1 MRKNTFVKILSVL
14 ILLGLVFSYAPKMAR
29 AESTA
34 QTVVTVEEAVLQ
46 EMQTNGTASYY
57 LQFANTADLSP
68 AYTMNWSD
76 RGWFVYETLK
86 AQMETSQAAVQAYLS
101 NAGVE
106 FRPFWINNSI
116 YVKNSNATV
125 LAGVQGFEGVEA
137 ITAPRVYH
145 IYEPEPALNEQT
157 MAIEPNLTVIQAPDA
172 WAAGFNGEGYT
183 VANIDTGV
191 RYTHEALNA
200 SYRGK
205 TAGGYNHNYN
215 WYDPY
220 SSNYQEPR
228 DDNGHGSHTMGTMVG
243 KTADEV
249 NQIGVAPGAN
259 WIACRGCS
267 TSSCYDTQLLA
278 CAEFVA
284 APHDLGGGNANPD
297 LRPVAVN
304 NSWGDCGQSYDGWY
318 RTVVDSW
325 VAAGVYPAF
334 SNGNNSNCGYSSDPP
349 LGTVGNP
356 ARYGNVSGVGST
368 SKSSSQYANHSNKG
382 PTDNPDPINPVD
394 GWEFLKPQF
403 AAPGVGIRSSTQ
415 GSDTSYASYTGTSMS
430 APHVTGMI
438 AILTQAAPCLE
449 GEYGILEDIIMQTAF
464 PVPHSTYNT
473 QPNMATGFGE
483 IRVLDAVTA
492 AAGMCG
498 DYIVQ
503 GTVYDD
509 ATPANT
515 LAGAKVTLVPSDPDG
530 YTRNVTTNAEGFYTA
545 QVDADTYAAT
555 ASLMGYLPDTATI
568 TVPEGAED
576 PVVQNFYLEALP
588 AKVVTG
594 TVYDD
599 GVAGTLE
606 FHGYPLMATLVFTAA
621 DHEFETISD
630 PFTGEYSITLYED
643 VDYEVTVTAANIGY
657 IPETRSLTGDFNLV
671 QDFYLNVSAALC
683 RAPGY
688 VGGGVNEG
696 FDEGLPA
703 GWTIYNYNS
712 QPGWHFDDPR
722 NRGNLT
728 GGEGI
733 FAMVDSDA
741 YGYGGDQNT
750 GLRTPVLDFSASSE
764 VILEFKSYVRRYG
777 GQVQKVR
784 YSTDG
789 GTTWA
794 DILQLPDVTE
804 QKAYNINVT
813 DQLAGEANAMIEFHF
828 VADWGYYWQVD
839 DVVINHDAANCE
851 LIPGGVLAGY
861 VYDANVPEEKIFGA
875 DVFTELNATKTAE
888 DAFEAASG
896 LYWFFEPTATDPQ
909 AVKITASKNQ
919 YETKEAFV
927 DVVQSEIT
935 QHDIYLGSGMLS
947 VAPVEIERSI
957 FLNDDDEYQT
967 IQVTNVGTG
976 GATYSVSEHDMGF
989 TPLALNIPAFTGEVE
1004 ETKEAISIFRN
1015 PNPSTQGPATF
1026 QLAPNAAQYGITQAP
1041 PAFGAEVIN
1050 DQLVRWDD
1058 ISVPGTYV
1066 QKGTA
1071 PDQLFAADYVGTDYS
1086 TLYGY
1091 STGTNNFLSIDTETG
1106 AATVIKNI
1114 PLPAGVAA
1122 FTGLTGAEG
1131 FLYVAGTDCGS
1142 FTKIYTLDLDGTLTE
1157 YGTMTTSGCAI
1168 DLAYVPSENA
1178 IYTVDL
1184 LSDSLHRFDLGS
1196 KTDAVV
1202 GALGASPNYAQGMDY
1217 DETNGVLYWAAY
1229 TGSAELRVIDM
1240 TTGASSLVGAFPGGT
1255 EIDSFSIEANTGG
1268 GGAVPWLD
1276 ENPVEGYVAAGASMP
1291 IELTFQ
1297 VRGVIEQP
1305 GDYFAQLRF
1314 KSDTPHEIQPVDVTL
1329 HVLRPYT
1336 WGNIKGTVTATEKC
1350 DINPAPMPEATV
1362 NFYRDGAIV
1371 KSTQTDENG
1380 YYSYALERG
1389 TYDVEVI
1396 MGGYVTSRVDGV
1408 VLGNSEEVVVD
1419 LYLRHDSACLT
1430 YTPESFFA
1438 QHYPDQISEQTLT
1451 FTNTGAQ
1458 DAIFEISELE
1468 GEGPVPYGYAQ
1479 PAASKEVVELI
1490 LDDGS
1495 AEDAIGLTNGGEFLW
1510 VNRFTP
1516 NPDQFPFTL
1525 TRVETWWLANVN
1537 ATDKMRI
1544 IIYQNTTGATDPA
1557 SGAEFLYQQ
1566 DVTATA
1572 SETWVS
1578 YDLDEPVVFEGPG
1591 DVIIGLVNLETRT
1604 GIYPATIDENSAK
1617 GRSWIGIYSG
1627 NVPNPPT
1634 LPPDYMWDE
1643 LTAVG
1648 FPGNFVIRGY
1658 GETGGGTPGDI
1669 PWLSEDPTA
1678 GVVFADGGSVDV
1690 TLTFDSTGLVWGD
1703 YFGALRVD
1711 NAPDPKFTIPV
1722 QLRVLPFNMMYL
1734 PLILR
1739 NFN

>member
-14 ILLGLVFSYAPKMAR
+14 IMLGLVFGYAPQMAR
-29 AESTA
+29 AENTA
-34 QTVVTVEEAVLQ
+34 QPVVTVEDAVLQ
-46 EMQTNGTASYY
+46 EMQANGTASYY

-125 LAGVQGFEGVEA
+125 LAGVQGFDGVEA
-137 ITAPRVYH
+137 ITAPRVYS
-145 IYEPEPALNEQT
+145 IYEPELAADEQT

-172 WAAGFNGEGYT
+172 WAAGFNGQGFT
-183 VANIDTGV
+183 VANIDTGAL
-191 RYTHEALNA
+191 YTHEALNA

-205 TAGGYNHNYN
+205 TATGYDHNYN
-215 WYDPY
+215 WLDPY
-220 SSNYQEPR
+220 NNNQAPM
-228 DDNGHGSHTMGTMVG
+228 DGNGHGSHTMGTMVG
-243 KTADEV
+243 STPDLA
-249 NQIGVAPGAN
+249 NQIGVAPGAT
-259 WIACRGCS
+259 WMACRGCD

-278 CAEFVA
+278 CAQFVT
-284 APHDLGGGNANPD
+284 APTDLSGGNANPD
-297 LRPVAVN
+297 MRPVAVN

-318 RTVVDSW
+318 RSVVDGW
-325 VAAGVYPAF
+325 VAAGVYPVF
-334 SNGNNSNCGYSSDPP
+334 SNGNAGNCGYPTDPP

-356 ARYGNVSGVGST
+356 ARYGNVSGIGST
-368 SKSSSQYANHSNKG
+368 SKNTSVYAGHSNKG

-403 AAPGVGIRSSTQ
+403 AAPGVSIRSSVPT
-415 GSDTSYASYTGTSMS
+415 SNTSYASYTGTSMS

-438 AILTQAAPCLE
+438 AVILQAAPCLE
-449 GEYGILEDIIMQTAF
+449 GNYEVLENLIMDTAF

-483 IRVLDAVTA
+483 IRVLDAVEA

-498 DYIVQ
+498 EYVVQ

-515 LAGAKVTLVPSDPDG
+515 LAGAKVTLVPSDPEG
-530 YTRNVTTNAEGFYTA
+530 YTRNVTTNDEGFYTA
-545 QVDADTYAAT
+545 QVDADTYTAT
-555 ASLMGYLPDTATI
+555 ASLMGYLPQTKSI
-568 TVPEGAED
+568 TVPEGATD
-576 PVVQNFYLEALP
+576 PVVTDFTLEALP
-588 AKVVTG
+588 AKVVSG
-594 TVYDD
+594 TVID
-599 GVAGTLE
+599 GGIQASGDA
-606 FHGYPLMATLVFTAA
+606 HGYPLMATLVFAA
-621 DHEFETISD
+621 DDHTFETKSD
-630 PFTGEYSITLYED
+630 PFTGEYSITLYDD
-643 VDYEVTVTAANIGY
+643 VDYEVTVTAVNSGY
-657 IPETRSLTGDFNLV
+657 NAETRTLTGAFSTT
-671 QDFYLNVSAALC
+671 QDFTLYINATVC

-696 FDEGLPA
+696 FDEGLPD
-703 GWTIYNYNS
+703 GWAIHNY
-712 QPGWHFDDPR
+712 GTGGTWAFTDPR

-728 GGEGI
+728 GGEGV
-733 FAMVDSDA
+733 FAIVDSDY
-741 YGYGGDQNT
+741 YGYGNAQNT
-750 GLRTPVLDFSASSE
+750 GLRTPVLNFSNSSE
-764 VILEFKSYVRRYG
+764 VTLEFKSYVRRYG

-784 YSTDG
+784 YSVDG

-794 DILQLPDVTE
+794 DIMQLPDVTE
-804 QKAYNINVT
+804 QKAYNIDVSA
-813 DQLAGEANAMIEFHF
+813 QLAGQANAMIEFHF
-828 VADWGYYWQVD
+828 TASWGYYWEVD

-875 DVFTELNATKTAE
+875 DVFTELNATKTVE

-909 AVKITASKNQ
+909 EVKITASKNQ
-919 YETKEAFV
+919 YETKEEFV
-927 DVVQSEIT
+927 DVAQSVIN

-947 VAPVEIERSI
+947 VAPVEVERSI

-989 TPLALNIPAFTGEVE
+989 TPLALNIPAFTGEIE
-1004 ETKEAISIFRN
+1004 ASKEAISIFRN
-1015 PNPSTQGPATF
+1015 PNPSTQGPVTF

-1050 DQLVRWDD
+1050 DKLVRWDD

-1157 YGTMTTSGCAI
+1157 YGTMTTSVCGI

-1184 LSDSLHRFDLGS
+1184 QTDSLHRFDLGT
-1196 KTDAVV
+1196 KTDIEV

-1217 DETNGVLYWAAY
+1217 DETNGILYWAAY
-1229 TGSAELRVIDM
+1229 TSAAELRVIDM
-1240 TTGASSLVGAFPGGT
+1240 TTGASALVGAFPSGT

-1276 ENPVEGYVAAGASMP
+1276 EDPVEGYVPAEDSSD
-1291 IELTFQ
+1291 IELTFK
-1297 VRGVIEQP
+1297 VRGVIDQP

-1314 KSDTPHEIQPVDVTL
+1314 RSDTPHDVEPVNVTL
-1329 HVLRPYT
+1329 HVLRPFT

-1350 DINPAPMPEATV
+1350 DINPAPMPKATV
-1362 NFYRDGAIV
+1362 NFYRDGEIV
-1371 KSTQTDENG
+1371 KTTETDENG

-1389 TYDVEVI
+1389 TYDVEVV
-1396 MGGYVTSRVDGV
+1396 MDGYVTARVDGV
-1408 VLGNSEEVVVD
+1408 VLGASEEVVVD
-1419 LYLRHDSACLT
+1419 LALRHDSACLT
-1430 YTPESFFA
+1430 YTPDAFFA
-1438 QHYPDQISEQTLT
+1438 QHYPNQISEQTLT

-1458 DAIFEISELE
+1458 DAVFEISELV
-1468 GEGPVPYGYAQ
+1468 GDGPVPFVNNQ
-1479 PAASKEVVELI
+1479 PQEAVDLI
-1490 LDDGS
+1490 IDDGS
-1495 AEDAIGLTNGGEFLW
+1495 AEDAIGLTSGGEFIW

-1525 TRVETWWLANVN
+1525 NRVETWWLDSMQTNYKA
-1537 ATDKMRI
+1537 RI
-1544 IIYQNTTGATDPA
+1544 VIYQNTTGSTDPGV
-1557 SGAEFLYQQ
+1557 GAEFLYQQ
-1566 DVTATA
+1566 DITVGST
-1572 SETWVS
+1572 EQWVS
-1578 YDLDEPVVFEGPG
+1578 YDLDEPVIFEGPG
-1591 DVIIGLVNLETRT
+1591 DVIIGLINLETAQ
-1604 GIYPATIDENSAK
+1604 GVYPATMDTNSTK
-1617 GRSWIGIYSG
+1617 GRSWIGLYSG
-1627 NVPNPPT
+1627 SIPNPPVI
-1634 LPPDYMWDE
+1634 PADE
-1643 LTAVG
+1643 WYKIDDLG
-1648 FPGNFVIRGY
+1648 FPANWVIRGY
-1658 GETGGGTPGDI
+1658 GETGGGTPADI
-1669 PWLSEDPTA
+1669 IWLSEDPTA
-1678 GVVFADGGSVDV
+1678 GVVFKDGGTAEV
-1690 TLTFDSTGLVWGD
+1690 TLTFDSKDLVWGD

-1722 QLRVLPFNMMYL
+1722 QLRVLPFNTMYL
-1734 PLILR
+1734 PIILR

>member
-34 QTVVTVEEAVLQ
+34 QTVVTVEDAVLQ

-125 LAGVQGFEGVEA
+125 LAGVQGFDGVEA

-145 IYEPEPALNEQT
+145 IYEPELATDEQT

-172 WAAGFNGEGYT
+172 WAAGFDGEGYT
-183 VANIDTGV
+183 VANIDTGAL
-191 RYTHEALNA
+191 YTHEALNA

-205 TAGGYNHNYN
+205 TATGYDHNYN
-215 WYDPY
+215 WLDPY
-220 SSNYQEPR
+220 DNNQAPM
-228 DDNGHGSHTMGTMVG
+228 DGNGHGSHTMGTMVG
-243 KTADEV
+243 ATPDGV
-249 NQIGVAPGAN
+249 NQIGVAPGAS
-259 WIACRGCS
+259 WMACRGCS
-267 TSSCYDTQLLA
+267 TNSCYDTQLLA
-278 CAEFVA
+278 CAEFVT
-284 APHDLGGGNANPD
+284 APTDLGGGNANPD
-297 LRPVAVN
+297 MRPVAVN
-304 NSWGDCGQSYDGWY
+304 NSWGDCSQSYDGWY
-318 RTVVDSW
+318 RDVVDGW
-325 VAAGVYPAF
+325 VAAGVYPVF
-334 SNGNNSNCGYSSDPP
+334 SNGNNSNCGYPSDPP
-349 LGTVGNP
+349 LNTVGNP

-368 SKSSSQYANHSNKG
+368 SKNTSQYANHSNKG

-403 AAPGVGIRSSTQ
+403 AAPGVSIRSSVPT
-415 GSDTSYASYTGTSMS
+415 SNTSYASYTGTSMS

-438 AILTQAAPCLE
+438 AVLAQAAPCLAGDYE
-449 GEYGILEDIIMQTAF
+449 VLENVIMDTAF
-464 PVPHSTYNT
+464 PVPHSSYNT
-473 QPNMATGFGE
+473 HPNMATGFGE
-483 IRVLDAVTA
+483 IRVLDAANA

-515 LAGAKVTLVPSDPDG
+515 LAGAKVTLVPSDPEG
-530 YTRNVTTNAEGFYTA
+530 FTRNVTTNAEGFYTA
-545 QVDADTYAAT
+545 QVDADTYTAT
-555 ASLMGYLPDTATI
+555 ASLMGYLPETKSV
-568 TVPEGAED
+568 TVPEGATD
-576 PVVQNFYLEALP
+576 PVVQDFTLEALP
-588 AKVVTG
+588 AKVVSG
-594 TVYDD
+594 TVID
-599 GVAGTLE
+599 GGIQASGE
-606 FHGYPLMATLVFTAA
+606 AHGYPLMATLVFAA
-621 DHEFETISD
+621 DDHAFETKSD
-630 PFTGEYSITLYED
+630 PFTGEYAITLYDD
-643 VDYEVTVTAANIGY
+643 VDYEVTVTAVNRGY
-657 IPETRSLTGDFNLV
+657 NTETRTLTGAFSTT
-671 QDFYLNVSAALC
+671 QDFTLYINATVC

-696 FDEGLPA
+696 FDEGLPVD
-703 GWTIYNYNS
+703 WTIHNY
-712 QPGWHFDDPR
+712 GTGGVWHFDDPR
-722 NRGNLT
+722 SRGNLT
-728 GGEGI
+728 GGEGV
-733 FAMVDSDA
+733 FAMVDSDY
-741 YGYGGDQNT
+741 YGYGNAQNT
-750 GLRTPVLDFSASSE
+750 GLRTPVLNFMNSTE
-764 VILEFKSYVRRYG
+764 VTLEFKSYVRTYS

-784 YSTDG
+784 YSVDG

-794 DILQLPDVTE
+794 DIITLPATTE
-804 QKAYNINVT
+804 QKAYNLDVT
-813 DQLAGEANAMIEFHF
+813 AQLAGQANAMIEFHF
-828 VADWGYYWQVD
+828 SASWGYYWQVD
-839 DVVINHDAANCE
+839 DVVINHDAAQCDK
-851 LIPGGVLAGY
+851 IPGGAIAGY

-875 DVFTELNATKTAE
+875 DVYTELNATKTVE

-896 LYWFFEPTATDPQ
+896 LYWFFEPTETDPQ
-909 AVKITASKNQ
+909 LVAITASKNQ
-919 YETKEAFV
+919 YETKTEDV
-927 DVVQSEIT
+927 SVVQDVIN

-947 VAPVEIERSI
+947 VDPVVVERSI
-957 FLNDDDEYQT
+957 FLNDDDEVAPIYISNT
-967 IQVTNVGTG
+967 GTG
-976 GATYSVSEHDMGF
+976 GATYSLSEHDMGF
-989 TPLALNIPAFTGEVE
+989 TPLALNIPAFTGELE
-1004 ETKEAISIFRN
+1004 ATKEAISIFRN
-1015 PNPSTQGPATF
+1015 PNPSTEGPATF
-1026 QLAPNAAQYGITQAP
+1026 QLAPNAAKFGITQAP
-1041 PAFGAEVIN
+1041 PAFGAEVMT

-1058 ISVPGTYV
+1058 ISIPGTYV
-1066 QKGTA
+1066 LKGAA

-1114 PLPAGVAA
+1114 PLPPGVAA

-1157 YGTMTTSGCAI
+1157 FGTMTTSGCAI

-1184 LSDSLHRFDLGS
+1184 LSDSLHRFDLGT
-1196 KTDAVV
+1196 KTDTTV
-1202 GALGASPNYAQGMDY
+1202 GALGAAPNYAQGMDY
-1217 DETNGVLYWAAY
+1217 DETNGILYWAAY
-1229 TGSAELRVIDM
+1229 TSAAELRVIDM

-1276 ENPVEGYVAAGASMP
+1276 EEPVEGYVAAGASKP
-1291 IELTFQ
+1291 IDLIFK
-1297 VRGVIEQP
+1297 VRGVIDQP

-1314 KSDTPHEIQPVDVTL
+1314 RSDTPHDIQPVDVTL
-1329 HVLRPYT
+1329 HVLRPFT

-1350 DINPAPMPEATV
+1350 DINPAPMPKATV
-1362 NFYRDGAIV
+1362 NFYLNGEIV
-1371 KSTQTDENG
+1371 KSTETDENG

-1389 TYDVEVI
+1389 TYDVEVV
-1396 MGGYVTSRVDGV
+1396 MDGFVTARVDGV
-1408 VLGNSEEVVVD
+1408 VLGASEEVVVD
-1419 LYLRHDSACLT
+1419 LALRHDSACLT
-1430 YTPESFFA
+1430 YEPESFFA
-1438 QHYPDQISEQTLT
+1438 MHYPNQVSEQTLT

-1458 DAIFEISELE
+1458 DAIFEISELL
-1468 GEGPVPYGYAQ
+1468 GEGPVPFG
-1479 PAASKEVVELI
+1479 KEAVELI
-1490 LDDGS
+1490 IDDGS
-1495 AEDAIGLTNGGEFLW
+1495 AEDAIGLTSGGEFIW

-1516 NPDQFPFTL
+1516 AEDQFPFTL
-1525 TRVETWWLANVN
+1525 TRVETWWLDNVN
-1537 ATDKMRI
+1537 ATDKFRI
-1544 IIYQNTTGATDPA
+1544 VIYQNTTGSSDPG

-1578 YDLDEPVVFEGPG
+1578 YDLDEPVIFEGPG
-1591 DVIIGLVNLETRT
+1591 DVIIGIVNLETRA
-1604 GIYPATIDENSAK
+1604 GIYPATLDENSAK
-1617 GRSWIGIYSG
+1617 GRSWIGMYSG
-1627 NVPNPPT
+1627 SVPNPPVI
-1634 LPPDYMWDE
+1634 PADE
-1643 LTAVG
+1643 WYKIDDLG
-1648 FPGNFVIRGY
+1648 FPCNWVIRGY
-1658 GETGGGTPGDI
+1658 GETGGGTPADI

-1678 GVVFADGGSVDV
+1678 GVVFADGGTAEV
-1690 TLTFDSTGLVWGD
+1690 TLTFDSTDLVWGD
-1703 YFGALRVD
+1703 YFGGLRVD
-1711 NAPDPKFTIPV
+1711 NAPDPKIIIPV
-1722 QLRVLPFNMMYL
+1722 QLRVLPFNTMYL